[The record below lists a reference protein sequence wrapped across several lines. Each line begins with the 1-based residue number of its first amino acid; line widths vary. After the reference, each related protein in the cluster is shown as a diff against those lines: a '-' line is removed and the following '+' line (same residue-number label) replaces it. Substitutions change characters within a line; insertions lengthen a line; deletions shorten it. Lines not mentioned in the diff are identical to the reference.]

1 MIYLVLIVG
10 IILGIAL
17 HAWHDS
23 LPISRS
29 PDQHVV
35 VRRFEYD
42 SQQMI
47 AYNSAREAIEH
58 NTDKFQ
64 LLKLKYL
71 GNAVFDKRG
80 ILMKY
85 RSLHGHTLKFN
96 YDMSRFDVID
106 PPKANE
112 L

>member
-23 LPISRS
+23 SSISRS
-29 PDQHVV
+29 PDQHIV

-42 SQQMI
+42 SQQMT

-71 GNAVFDKRG
+71 GNIMFDNRG
-80 ILMKY
+80 IFMKY
-85 RSLHGHTLKFN
+85 RSLHGHMLQFN
-96 YDMSRFDVID
+96 YDMSRFEVID